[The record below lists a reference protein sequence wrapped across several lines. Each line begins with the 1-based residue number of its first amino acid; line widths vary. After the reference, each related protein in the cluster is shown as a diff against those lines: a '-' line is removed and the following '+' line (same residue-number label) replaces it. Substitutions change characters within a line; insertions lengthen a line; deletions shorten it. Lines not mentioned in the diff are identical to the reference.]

1 MRKTLV
7 ILLAFTATFTFGQAV
22 DSIQAKN
29 VPCKPATMQY
39 AVQIASTSNI
49 ELLMQ
54 RPSFHEQVI
63 DEYKLE
69 TACLKDGK
77 VVYRVMIP
85 AEDLT
90 DAYIKHSYY
99 RRTQFRDCFIVNIKD
114 GVRLN

>member
-7 ILLAFTATFTFGQAV
+7 ILLAFTATFAFGQAT
-22 DSIQAKN
+22 DSTQVKN
-29 VPCKPATMQY
+29 VPCKAATMEY

-49 ELLMQ
+49 DLLKQ
-54 RPSFHEQVI
+54 RPSFHDQVI
-63 DEYKLE
+63 DDYKLE

-85 AEDLT
+85 AEDLV

-114 GVRLN
+114 GVRIN